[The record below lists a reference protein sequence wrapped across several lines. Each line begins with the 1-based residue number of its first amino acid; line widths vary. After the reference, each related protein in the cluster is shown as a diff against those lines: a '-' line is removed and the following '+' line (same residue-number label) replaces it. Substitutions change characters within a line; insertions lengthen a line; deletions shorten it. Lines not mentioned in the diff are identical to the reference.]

1 MSRSSVNYSYDNRYI
16 ATFTLRRDATSRFIN
31 DKWGT
36 FLSGALAWNID
47 SERFMQN
54 QNTVSALKLRLS
66 LGEVG
71 NSNVPTSG
79 SYSQLYGT
87 NYSFGT
93 IETIGQSSLSI
104 ANENL
109 SWETTREVNAG
120 LEVGLWN
127 DRLKFTADFY
137 DKVTRD
143 LLLEAPVVNIV
154 GFDKAWQNI
163 GKMRNRGIELS
174 LNAQLINHKNFKW
187 NFFANFARNKTKIL
201 ELGQGGAPILLGVT
215 CLSGQNAVILQ
226 EGGEIGDIYGY
237 VTKGVYGLN
246 DFEIDGITPKPDVA
260 VETGAE
266 KPGAMRF
273 ADLYKDEKI
282 TSDDRTVIGNST
294 PDFFGAFGTNFT
306 WKNLDLNLS
315 FQYSYGGNVYNANY
329 NQLAAFTG
337 TTNNQMAF
345 FEERWSPRNLAST
358 QYSTMTNGAV
368 CSAFVED
375 ASFLRLR
382 SARISYTCPRK
393 WFGPNSHIGSIKF
406 YIAGENLFV
415 LTRYSGYDPE
425 VYSNQG
431 SSSMSNILTSGF
443 DYGCFPRP
451 RTFTAGI
458 NILFQ

>member
-1 MSRSSVNYSYDNRYI
+1 M
-16 ATFTLRRDATSRFIN
+16 
-31 DKWGT
+31 
-36 FLSGALAWNID
+36 
-47 SERFMQN
+47 
-54 QNTVSALKLRLS
+54 
-66 LGEVG
+66 
-71 NSNVPTSG
+71 
-79 SYSQLYGT
+79 
-87 NYSFGT
+87 
-93 IETIGQSSLSI
+93 SI

-266 KPGAMRF
+266 NPGPCASP
-273 ADLYKDEKI
+273 
-282 TSDDRTVIGNST
+282 TCTRTKRLHPT
-294 PDFFGAFGTNFT
+294 
-306 WKNLDLNLS
+306 
-315 FQYSYGGNVYNANY
+315 
-329 NQLAAFTG
+329 TG
-337 TTNNQMAF
+337 
-345 FEERWSPRNLAST
+345 P
-358 QYSTMTNGAV
+358 
-368 CSAFVED
+368 
-375 ASFLRLR
+375 
-382 SARISYTCPRK
+382 
-393 WFGPNSHIGSIKF
+393 
-406 YIAGENLFV
+406 
-415 LTRYSGYDPE
+415 
-425 VYSNQG
+425 
-431 SSSMSNILTSGF
+431 
-443 DYGCFPRP
+443 
-451 RTFTAGI
+451 
-458 NILFQ
+458 

>member
-1 MSRSSVNYSYDNRYI
+1 
-16 ATFTLRRDATSRFIN
+16 
-31 DKWGT
+31 
-36 FLSGALAWNID
+36 
-47 SERFMQN
+47 
-54 QNTVSALKLRLS
+54 
-66 LGEVG
+66 
-71 NSNVPTSG
+71 
-79 SYSQLYGT
+79 
-87 NYSFGT
+87 
-93 IETIGQSSLSI
+93 
-104 ANENL
+104 
-109 SWETTREVNAG
+109 
-120 LEVGLWN
+120 
-127 DRLKFTADFY
+127 
-137 DKVTRD
+137 
-143 LLLEAPVVNIV
+143 
-154 GFDKAWQNI
+154 
-163 GKMRNRGIELS
+163 MRNRGIELS

-337 TTNNQMAF
+337 TTNNQWHSSRSVGRPGTLQA
-345 FEERWSPRNLAST
+345 RNTPR
-358 QYSTMTNGAV
+358 
-368 CSAFVED
+368 
-375 ASFLRLR
+375 
-382 SARISYTCPRK
+382 
-393 WFGPNSHIGSIKF
+393 
-406 YIAGENLFV
+406 
-415 LTRYSGYDPE
+415 
-425 VYSNQG
+425 
-431 SSSMSNILTSGF
+431 
-443 DYGCFPRP
+443 
-451 RTFTAGI
+451 
-458 NILFQ
+458 